1 MNNRQKEFIE
11 LMKQGFNY
19 GLLSECCNILDN
31 KRERIRKADR
41 EAGIYPYYG
50 PNGVQAYVNKYT
62 FDGEFVLVAEKG
74 VVTTDE
80 GRPIVNWATGK
91 IGCGDSVHII
101 SEKQG
106 TLLRFLYYYLQC
118 VDIRMIVTTG
128 MIPSLT
134 ITAFRNIRVP
144 IIPIE
149 YQQKIVNNLDMFYYS
164 YKDFEKEVTLVN
176 KLLKENFMSRIF
188 NFKELK

>member
-1 MNNRQKEFIE
+1 MNNKLKEFIE
-11 LMKQGFNY
+11 LKKQVFNY

-31 KRERIRKADR
+31 KRERIIKAER

-74 VVTTDE
+74 VVTTEE

-101 SEKQG
+101 SERQG

-134 ITAFRNIRVP
+134 ITSFRNIKVP

-149 YQQKIVNNLDMFYYS
+149 YQQEIVNVLDMFYYS
-164 YKDFEKEVTLVN
+164 YKDLEKEYKLIDNLLKQNLTS
-176 KLLKENFMSRIF
+176 KLL

>member
-1 MNNRQKEFIE
+1 MNIKLKEFNE
-11 LMKQGFNY
+11 LKKQGFNF
-19 GLLSECCNILDN
+19 GLLSECCYILDN
-31 KRERIRKADR
+31 KRERIIKADR

-134 ITAFRNIRVP
+134 ITAFRNIKVP

-149 YQQKIVNNLDMFYYS
+149 FQQELVNVLDTFYYS
-164 YKDFEKEVTLVN
+164 YKDLEKEYELID
-176 KLLKENFMSRIF
+176 KLLKQNLTSKLL

>member
-1 MNNRQKEFIE
+1 MNIKLKEFIE
-11 LMKQGFNY
+11 LKKQGFNY

-31 KRERIRKADR
+31 KRERIIKAER

-74 VVTTDE
+74 VITTAE

-91 IGCGDSVHII
+91 IGCCDSVHII
-101 SEKQG
+101 SARQG

-149 YQQKIVNNLDMFYYS
+149 YQQEIVNVLDLFYYS
-164 YKDFEKEVTLVN
+164 YKDLEKEYKLID
-176 KLLKENFMSRIF
+176 KLLKQNLTSKLL